1 MRNDNLSSSNTLA
14 NNRLVA
20 FFSNREDA
28 FRAIAELKSAGF
40 TENEIGLGM
49 RDDSSY
55 GSSNVM
61 SSSQNAQ
68 GESHDKGM
76 WQGIKDFFTGN
87 DNDDVRDTDENQY
100 SMNDMGWDKDRT
112 SYYDRGISG
121 GGAVLTITGAR
132 IVQARPI
139 LERHNADLRESG
151 FSNEQ
156 HAGTERTTNIADRD
170 RMNADQNYRL
180 QLRGEL
186 LRTHK
191 ERVQRGEVRLRK
203 EVVTENQTLN
213 VPVTREELVIER
225 NKPAGETAATGEIGT
240 DKEIRVPLSEERVSV
255 EKKPIVNEEVRVGK
269 RQVQDNRQVTSEVRR
284 EELRVDREGDV
295 QAEGE
300 NAANTPRRKKPAA

>member
-1 MRNDNLSSSNTLA
+1 
-14 NNRLVA
+14 
-20 FFSNREDA
+20 
-28 FRAIAELKSAGF
+28 LKSAGF

-55 GSSNVM
+55 GSSEVM

-87 DNDDVRDTDENQY
+87 DTDDVRDTDENQY
-100 SMNDMGWDKDRT
+100 SMNDMGWDKDRS

-121 GGAVLTITGAR
+121 GGAVVTITGAR
-132 IVQARPI
+132 IVEARPI

-151 FSNEQ
+151 FFSQDKAAAARN
-156 HAGTERTTNIADRD
+156 TNVSDRD
-170 RMNADQNYRL
+170 RLNTDQNYRL

-203 EVVTENQTLN
+203 EVVTENQTIN

-225 NKPAGETAATGEIGT
+225 NRPTGETAASGEIGS
-240 DKEIRVPLSEERVSV
+240 DKEIRVPLSEERVNV

-269 RQVQDNRQVTSEVRR
+269 RQVQDNRKVSGDVRH
-284 EELRVDREGDV
+284 EELRVDRDGDV
-295 QAEGE
+295 EVEGE

>member
-1 MRNDNLSSSNTLA
+1 MRNDNVSSSNNLA
-14 NNRLVA
+14 TDRLVA

-49 RDDSSY
+49 RDNTSY
-55 GSSNVM
+55 
-61 SSSQNAQ
+61 SSSSVTQSSTNLQ
-68 GESHDKGM
+68 GEGHDKGM
-76 WQGIKDFFTGN
+76 WQSVKDFFTGN
-87 DNDDVRDTDENQY
+87 DTDDIRDTDENQY
-100 SMNDMGWDKDRT
+100 SMNDMGWDEER
-112 SYYDRGISG
+112 SRYYDQGISG
-121 GGAVLTITGAR
+121 GGAVVTIKGAR
-132 IVQARPI
+132 VVEARPI

-151 FSNEQ
+151 FES
-156 HAGTERTTNIADRD
+156 AGTTGAARKTNISGRD
-170 RMNADQNYRL
+170 RLDADQNYRL

-203 EVVTENQTLN
+203 EVVTENQTIN

-225 NKPAGETAATGEIGT
+225 TKPTGEARATGEIGS
-240 DKEIRVPLSEERVSV
+240 DQEIRVPLSEERVNV

-269 RQVQDNRQVTSEVRR
+269 RQVQDNRQVTGEVRH
-284 EELRVDREGDV
+284 EELRVDRDGDVEVEGD
-295 QAEGE
+295 

>member
-14 NNRLVA
+14 NDRLVA

-49 RDDSSY
+49 RDDNSY
-55 GSSNVM
+55 GSSDVM
-61 SSSQNAQ
+61 ESSRNAQ
-68 GESHDKGM
+68 GEGHDKGV

-87 DNDDVRDTDENQY
+87 DTNDIRDTDENHY
-100 SMNDMGWDKDRT
+100 SMSDMGWDKDR
-112 SYYDRGISG
+112 SNYYDRGISA
-121 GGAVLTITGAR
+121 GGAVVTIQGAR
-132 IVQARPI
+132 MVEARPI

-151 FSNEQ
+151 FNNQ
-156 HAGTERTTNIADRD
+156 QYAGTERNAKLTERD
-170 RMNADQNYRL
+170 RVNADQNYRL

-203 EVVTENQTLN
+203 EVVTENQTIN

-225 NKPAGETAATGEIGT
+225 NRPASETAASGEIGT
-240 DKEIRVPLSEERVSV
+240 DQEIRVPLSEERVNV
-255 EKKPIVNEEVRVGK
+255 EKRPVVNEEVRVGK
-269 RQVQDNRQVTSEVRR
+269 RQVQDNRQVTSDVRH
-284 EELRVDREGDV
+284 EELRVERDGDV

-300 NAANTPRRKKPAA
+300 NASSTPSRKKPAA